1 MVFVGLD
8 CLQQTAEHML
18 PRLFR
23 DYVAGGAHGEVT
35 VLANRNAFK
44 KWAIVP
50 RCLCNVSQVSI
61 STQWLDYECA
71 APFML
76 APVGFLG
83 MMRYGADF
91 MAARASAKTKIPFCV
106 STFSI
111 TALEDICAVEGAH
124 VLAQIYVFRDREITR
139 DMINRARQCGVST
152 LVLTVDTPITPLRP
166 RDEKNGFRR
175 LTHPSLGQLVSFAQA
190 WRWSLGMMR
199 HGMPVLGNL
208 QPYGMGRT
216 LLEQAKTAASQI
228 DPSLTWKDL
237 EWLRAQWGGKLVVK
251 GVMHPDDAVQCV
263 AVGADSVMVS
273 NHGGRQLDPAPATLD
288 VLPDIVA
295 SIGPSGSVVMD
306 SGIRRGAD
314 IVCALAQGSSLVGL
328 GRPLAWALA
337 AGGEAALIEMIG
349 GLQGEIRDIMAL
361 AGITSIEKLH
371 AAGTTLLRR
380 C

>member
-1 MVFVGLD
+1 MVFVGLEN
-8 CLQQTAEHML
+8 LQQKAECML

-23 DYVAGGAHGEVT
+23 DYVAGGAHSERT
-35 VLANRNAFK
+35 VQANRDAFK
-44 KWAIVP
+44 KWTIVP
-50 RCLCNVSQVSI
+50 RCLRDVSQI
-61 STQWLDYECA
+61 STATHWLGYDCA

-76 APVGFLG
+76 APVGFAG
-83 MMRYGADF
+83 MMRYGADL
-91 MAARASAKTKIPFCV
+91 MAARAAAKKKIPFCV

-111 TALEDICAVEGAH
+111 TSLEDICAVQGVD

-139 DMINRARQCGVST
+139 DMISRAQKCGVRT

-175 LTHPSLGQLVSFAQA
+175 LTNPSLAQMVSFAQA
-190 WRWSLGMMR
+190 WRWSLGMLR
-199 HGMPVLGNL
+199 HGMPVLANL

-228 DPSLTWKDL
+228 DSRLTWKDL

-251 GVMHPDDAVQCV
+251 GIMHSDDAAQCV
-263 AVGADSVMVS
+263 AVGVDTVMVS

-295 SIGPSGSVVMD
+295 SSGASCSVVMD

-314 IVCALAQGSSLVGL
+314 VVCALAQGSSLVAM
-328 GRPLAWALA
+328 GRPWAWALA
-337 AGGEAALIEMIG
+337 AGGEATLIEMIE
-349 GLQGEIRDIMAL
+349 GLQGEIRDVMAL
-361 AGITSIEKLH
+361 AGVTSIE
-371 AAGTTLLRR
+371 AAHNAGYAMLRR